1 MLIAIAASAAPE
13 VHARGAN
20 TQLAP
25 PPARIHVAVAI
36 CDAERVA
43 PAILDKATRIVD
55 AVYAD
60 IGVDIEWTDECGGG
74 ASALEVHLV
83 AHDPADG
90 TVSNVTMGFAESGT
104 SAATILYDR
113 VDHFARR
120 YHIKREV
127 LLGYGIAHELG
138 HLLLPPNS
146 HSPAGVMRSNLD
158 LQLASAKRLRFTS
171 EQAASILERL
181 EASPAAIGT
190 R

>member
-1 MLIAIAASAAPE
+1 MLIAIAASSAPPL
-13 VHARGAN
+13 HARGAN
-20 TQLAP
+20 TQLAQ
-25 PPARIHVAVAI
+25 PPARIHVFVAI
-36 CDAERVA
+36 CDAGHVA

-60 IGVDIEWTDECGGG
+60 IGVDIDWTDECGGG
-74 ASALEVHLV
+74 APALEVHLV

-113 VDHFARR
+113 VDRFARR

-127 LLGYGIAHELG
+127 LLGYGIAHEVG

-146 HSPAGVMRSNLD
+146 HSPTGVMRPNLD
-158 LQLASAKRLRFTS
+158 LELASAKRLRFTS
-171 EQAASILERL
+171 EQAALIVGKL
-181 EASPAAIGT
+181 EASAVAIGT
-190 R
+190 H